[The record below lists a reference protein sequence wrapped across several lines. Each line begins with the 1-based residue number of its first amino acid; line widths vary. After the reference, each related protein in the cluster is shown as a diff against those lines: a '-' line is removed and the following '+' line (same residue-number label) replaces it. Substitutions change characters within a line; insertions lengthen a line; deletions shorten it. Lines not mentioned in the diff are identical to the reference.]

1 MSKQIKCIEYI
12 TGMQMLRHA
21 LDMQGLRHVRIVAA
35 DREWDFVPDMLRDPQ
50 LADSVDVIG

>member
-1 MSKQIKCIEYI
+1 
-12 TGMQMLRHA
+12 MQMLRHA
-21 LDMQGLRHVRIVAA
+21 LDIQGLRHVRIVAA